1 MEKLPKTPGEILQR
15 SIELEKEGYTFYIES
30 AQKISNSVGKHML
43 ERLAQD
49 EKNHIQRF
57 TELYNAFADGR
68 IEKIEIIKFEPTTFE
83 SVFNRLKEQLEGAIV
98 ELGVSGVDDVEIIEM
113 ALDLEN
119 TTKFFYKSAAES
131 SMDST
136 IKVFYRLLAD
146 EEQAHYDALQK
157 ALEFLDDP
165 SLFFGM
171 QGKL

>member
-1 MEKLPKTPGEILQR
+1 MEKLPNTPGEILQR
-15 SIELEKEGYTFYIES
+15 SIELEKEGYAYYIES
-30 AQKISNSVGKHML
+30 AQKISNSVGKRML

-68 IEKIEIIKFEPTTFE
+68 VDKIEVIKLEPTTFE
-83 SVFNRLKEQLEGAIV
+83 DVFNRLKEQLEGAV
-98 ELGVSGVDDVEIIEM
+98 DELGTSGVDDAEIIEM

-119 TTKFFYKSAAES
+119 TTKFFYKEAAKNNT
-131 SMDST
+131 DPK
-136 IKVFYRLLAD
+136 IKEFYIILAN

>member
-1 MEKLPKTPGEILQR
+1 MEKLPKTLEEILQK
-15 SIELEKEGYTFYIES
+15 SIELEKEGYTYYLES
-30 AQKISNSVGKHML
+30 AKKISSSVGKRML

-57 TELYNAFADGR
+57 TEMYNAIADGTTDKIKI
-68 IEKIEIIKFEPTTFE
+68 IELEPTTFE
-83 SVFNRLKEQLEGAIV
+83 TVFNRLKEQFEGAV
-98 ELGVSGVDDVEIIEM
+98 EELGEAGVDDAEILEM

-119 TTKFFYKSAAES
+119 TTRFFYKDAAK
-131 SMDST
+131 ST
-136 IKVFYRLLAD
+136 TDPKVKHFYQLLAE

>member
-1 MEKLPKTPGEILQR
+1 MENLPKTLGEILQK
-15 SIELEKEGYTFYIES
+15 SIELEKEGYKYYQES
-30 AQKISNSVGKHML
+30 AKTIINSVGKRML

-57 TELYNAFADGR
+57 TEMYVAYTNQTID
-68 IEKIEIIKFEPTTFE
+68 KTEIIKFEPTTFE
-83 SVFNRLKEQLEGAIV
+83 SVFNRLKEQLSGAV
-98 ELGVSGVDDVEIIEM
+98 DELGTSGVDDAEIIEM

-119 TTKFFYKSAAES
+119 TTKFFYKEAAENAT
-131 SMDST
+131 DSK
-136 IKVFYRLLAD
+136 IKEFYTLLAN